1 MMASKA
7 SLADVPKIKLAAT
20 KALQSGIRS
29 VPTLT
34 PKAAHTMIAYQKK
47 KKKKKK
53 ILWRFDKE

>member
-29 VPTLT
+29 VPTLQ
-34 PKAAHTMIAYQKK
+34 PKDQIKLLTIK

-53 ILWRFDKE
+53 I